1 MLDNLVESKKYAGES
16 RKFRGLFAV
25 TSVMMAII
33 LLTGFVVNL
42 FSQELVLGADNLEL
56 STLVA
61 PVEVPPEK
69 PPVEMPQEQT
79 KSTSPVKQDKLPTR
93 KFNIQ
98 RTDETPVKVPK
109 TISTT
114 PSENKARPN
123 SYFQLSNIDSEP
135 VAKGGLLGSGKG
147 DGAKPNSS
155 IKPNSQ
161 VVAKNDEEEKVTPP
175 PVLTKP
181 TPKVEKKKT
190 IVTGGVINGKATNL
204 VKPVYSA
211 AAKSVGAK
219 GDVKIQVTISEDGNV
234 ISASVLDGHPL
245 LRQSA
250 LQAARSSKFTPTLLS
265 GEKVQVKGI
274 IIYRFSG

>member
-25 TSVMMAII
+25 TSVMMTMI

-42 FSQELVLGADNLEL
+42 FSQELALGADSFEL

-61 PVEVPPEK
+61 PVDVPPEK

-79 KSTSPVKQDKLPTR
+79 KSNTPTKQDKVPTR

-98 RTDETPVKVPK
+98 RTDESPVKVPDK
-109 TISTT
+109 ISTT
-114 PSENKARPN
+114 PSPNKARPN
-123 SYFQLSNIDSEP
+123 SYFQLSNMDSEP
-135 VAKGGLLGSGKG
+135 TVKGVPSGTQKGIGSTSQG
-147 DGAKPNSS
+147 S
-155 IKPNSQ
+155 IKTTPQ
-161 VVAKNDEEEKVTPP
+161 VVAKNEVDEKETP

-190 IVTGGVINGKATNL
+190 IVTGGVVNGKATNL

-250 LQAARSSKFTPTLLS
+250 LQAAKSSKFTPTFLS
-265 GEKVQVKGI
+265 GEKVQVQGF

>member
-25 TSVMMAII
+25 TSIMMTII

-42 FSQELVLGADNLEL
+42 FSQELALGADSFEL

-61 PVEVPPEK
+61 PVDVPPEK

-79 KSTSPVKQDKLPTR
+79 KSNSPAKQDKVPTR

-98 RTDETPVKVPK
+98 RTDETPIKVPDK
-109 TISTT
+109 ISTS
-114 PSENKARPN
+114 PSPNKARPN
-123 SYFQLSNIDSEP
+123 SYFQLSNMDSEP
-135 VAKGGLLGSGKG
+135 TVKGAPSGTQKGSGSSSQG
-147 DGAKPNSS
+147 S
-155 IKPNSQ
+155 IKTTPQ
-161 VVAKNDEEEKVTPP
+161 VVAKNEDEKADTQP
-175 PVLTKP
+175 PVLKKPAPEIKKP
-181 TPKVEKKKT
+181 TPIISK
-190 IVTGGVINGKATNL
+190 GVINGTAVNL

-234 ISASVLDGHPL
+234 ISASILDGHPL

-250 LQAARSSKFTPTLLS
+250 LQAAKSSKFTPTFLS